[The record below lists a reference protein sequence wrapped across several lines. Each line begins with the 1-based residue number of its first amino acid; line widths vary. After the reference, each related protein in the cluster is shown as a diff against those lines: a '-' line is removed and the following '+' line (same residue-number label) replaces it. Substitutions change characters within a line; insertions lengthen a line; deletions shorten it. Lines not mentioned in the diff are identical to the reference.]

1 MKKLKLY
8 LETSVW
14 NFFFADDAPELR
26 DITKQFFGLIE
37 KGVYDI
43 YISDVVIF
51 EIEKTK
57 EKKKLDNMVRLIG
70 KHSPIPL
77 QSNQQTQ
84 DLAQA
89 YLDAKIVPP
98 YKKEDALHVAIGV
111 LEELDAVISWNFRHL
126 ANMRKSELF
135 HAVSV
140 MQGYHRKVEILTP
153 LEVMDDENS

>member
-14 NFFFADDAPELR
+14 NFVFADDAPDLR
-26 DITKQFFGLIE
+26 DITLQFFDLIA
-37 KGVYDI
+37 KGSYEI
-43 YISDVVIF
+43 YISDIVIF

-57 EKKKLDNMVRLIG
+57 GKKLGEMVRLIE
-70 KHSPIPL
+70 KYNPIPL

-84 DLAQA
+84 DLAKA
-89 YLDAKIVPP
+89 YLDAKIVPS
-98 YKKEDALHVAIGV
+98 YKKEDALHVAVGV

-126 ANMRKSELF
+126 ANLRKSELF

-153 LEVMDDENS
+153 SEVMYDEGP